1 MIFLKKNVRCPFI
14 KIFYQEKKIVVQRKN
29 NRYVPSNKGPK
40 FRINEFIKTN
50 SVRLIDEKGNNLGVL
65 DTKEAIKK
73 ALDVGLDLVEVS
85 PQVDPP
91 VCKILDFG
99 KFKYEAQKKA
109 STAKKKQKEI
119 TIKEIKM
126 RPGIDVH
133 DYDFK
138 IKAAEKFIGQGD
150 KVKFTIRFK
159 GREFEH
165 HDIAESLMGRIRE
178 KMEVVSKIEQEP
190 KLEGR
195 QFTMIFSGN

>member
-1 MIFLKKNVRCPFI
+1 MIDQDGSQAGVVTI
-14 KIFYQEKKIVVQRKN
+14 KDALY
-29 NRYVPSNKGPK
+29 
-40 FRINEFIKTN
+40 
-50 SVRLIDEKGNNLGVL
+50 
-65 DTKEAIKK
+65 K
-73 ALDVGLDLVEVS
+73 AEQAGLDLVEIA
-85 PQVDPP
+85 QNVDPP

-109 STAKKKQKEI
+109 STSKKKQKEI

-138 IKAAEKFIGQGD
+138 VKAAQKFIAAGD

-165 HDIAESLMGRIRE
+165 HDIAENLMERIRE
-178 KMEVVSKIEQEP
+178 TMGTTSKIEQEP

-195 QFTMIFSGN
+195 QFTMIFTAN

>member
-1 MIFLKKNVRCPFI
+1 M
-14 KIFYQEKKIVVQRKN
+14 
-29 NRYVPSNKGPK
+29 PSKKGPK
-40 FRINEFIKTN
+40 LRINEFITTN
-50 SVRLIDEKGNNLGVL
+50 SVRVIDEKGNNLGVI
-65 DTKEAIKK
+65 DTKEAIKQ
-73 ALDVGLDLVEVS
+73 ASEAGLDLVEVS

-109 STAKKKQKEI
+109 STAKKKQKEV

-138 IKAAEKFIGQGD
+138 IRAAHKFIGLGD

-165 HDIAESLMGRIRE
+165 HEIAESLMSRIRE
-178 KMEVVSKIEQEP
+178 KMETVSKIEQEP

>member
-1 MIFLKKNVRCPFI
+1 M
-14 KIFYQEKKIVVQRKN
+14 
-29 NRYVPSNKGPK
+29 
-40 FRINEFIKTN
+40 
-50 SVRLIDEKGNNLGVL
+50 
-65 DTKEAIKK
+65 
-73 ALDVGLDLVEVS
+73 
-85 PQVDPP
+85 DPP

-126 RPGIDVH
+126 SPGIDVH

-138 IKAAEKFIGQGD
+138 IKAAQKFIGSGD

-165 HDIAESLMGRIRE
+165 HDIAESLMERIRE
-178 KMEVVSKIEQEP
+178 RMGEISKIEQEP

-195 QFTMIFSGN
+195 QFTMIFTAN

>member
-1 MIFLKKNVRCPFI
+1 MIFLKKNVRCLFI

-29 NRYVPSNKGPK
+29 NRPVPSNKGPK

-73 ALDVGLDLVEVS
+73 ASDVGLDLVEVS

>member
-1 MIFLKKNVRCPFI
+1 M
-14 KIFYQEKKIVVQRKN
+14 
-29 NRYVPSNKGPK
+29 
-40 FRINEFIKTN
+40 
-50 SVRLIDEKGNNLGVL
+50 
-65 DTKEAIKK
+65 
-73 ALDVGLDLVEVS
+73 
-85 PQVDPP
+85 DPP

-126 RPGIDVH
+126 RPGIDIH

-138 IKAAEKFIGQGD
+138 IKAAQKFIGAGD

-165 HDIAESLMGRIRE
+165 HDIAESLMERIRE
-178 KMEVVSKIEQEP
+178 RMGEISKIEQEP

-195 QFTMIFSGN
+195 QFTMIFTAN

>member
-1 MIFLKKNVRCPFI
+1 MIFLKKNVRCLFI

-40 FRINEFIKTN
+40 LRINEFIKTN

-73 ALDVGLDLVEVS
+73 ASDVGLDLVEVS